1 MSALPAPV
9 PATLHA
15 LPALLP
21 AAQQAADVD
30 PRTIVERWFAGLG
43 DAARRKYSLAMRQF
57 ATWATGENAPSGDL
71 ALRLLVANGRAG
83 ARGMVC
89 AWRDELLR
97 AGKASGTVAGLV
109 SALASVVTAARLA
122 GLVEWG
128 LERVA
133 PKVEQRHD
141 RSGPPRHQVE
151 QLVEH
156 LAELAATGDEP
167 AIRDLAIVR
176 LLHGA
181 ALRRF
186 EVTGLRICDV
196 QLEHQDGPRVL
207 PRRKGRKEREP
218 MLVGPMAGES
228 LRAWLAIRG
237 TTNPTAPLFVR
248 LHAQQ
253 DAETEGALSGEAVRL
268 MLRARAS
275 QAGLRAPCRPH
286 GLRHAAATHCARNA
300 SLAALKRLG
309 GWTTLSSPARYLDKD
324 DKDRRTALQ
333 VVEC

>member
-1 MSALPAPV
+1 MSALPVTPS
-9 PATLHA
+9 PLSL
-15 LPALLP
+15 LPALSP
-21 AAQQAADVD
+21 AARAAADID
-30 PRTIVERWFAGLG
+30 PRTVLERWYASLG
-43 DAARRKYSLAMRQF
+43 PAAVRKYRLALRQF
-57 ATWATGENAPSGDL
+57 STWATNEPDPEPEL
-71 ALRLLVANGRAG
+71 ALRVLVDAGRAG

-97 AGKASGTVAGLV
+97 AGKASATVAGLT
-109 SALASVVTAARLA
+109 SALASIVTAARLA

-128 LERVA
+128 LEKVA

-156 LAELAATGDEP
+156 LADDAAKGDP
-167 AIRDLAIVR
+167 FAIRDLAIVR

-186 EVTGLRICDV
+186 EVTGLRLADV
-196 QLEHQDGPRVL
+196 QLDHADGPRVTPL
-207 PRRKGRKEREP
+207 RKGHKEREP
-218 MLVGPMAGES
+218 MLVGPMAAES

-237 TTNPTAPLFVR
+237 TTNPLAPCFVR
-248 LHAQQ
+248 LHAQG
-253 DAETEGALSGEAVRL
+253 DPHTAGPLSGEAVRL
-268 MLRARAS
+268 MLRSRAS

-286 GLRHAAATHCARNA
+286 GLRHAAASHCARNA

-309 GWTTLSSPARYLDKD
+309 GWTTLSSPARYLDRD
-324 DKDRRTALQ
+324 DRDRRTALQ